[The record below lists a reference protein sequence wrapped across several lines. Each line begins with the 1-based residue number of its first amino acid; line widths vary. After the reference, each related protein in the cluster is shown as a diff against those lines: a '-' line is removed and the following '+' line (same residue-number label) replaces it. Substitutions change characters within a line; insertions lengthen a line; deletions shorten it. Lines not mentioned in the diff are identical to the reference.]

1 MLKIDRAFLQHC
13 GRNDKTARVVAAIVA
28 VAREL
33 GLEVVA
39 EGIEQPEQE
48 PCLQALG
55 CRLGQGFGFS
65 RPVTA
70 DAFGNLLAQDSS
82 TPI

>member
-13 GRNDKTARVVAAIVA
+13 DRDGKTARVVAAIAA

-65 RPVTA
+65 RPVAA
-70 DAFGNLLAQDSS
+70 DAFGDLLAQDPSAS
-82 TPI
+82 